1 MLDGSEQGSRLQ
13 VGDGAPVPFLVVAA
27 LDQGTQETS
36 PCSNEFL
43 RCARRR
49 GGAAELHSGHEGRP
63 GEGAAREVEIPPLVE
78 AAAAAATARG
88 RGTDHGDGQQ
98 LGPPDARRHADPGGE
113 GGQRRQLAHR
123 RPRGRATT
131 APLGEDMDVEKKG
144 GKNYLTWTD
153 EMDEAMLNVFVD
165 HYNRGNRAQNG
176 WKSHVYIAVVNNVRA
191 KCNVDITKENVMS
204 RCKTIGRHHVNVSK
218 MLSTS
223 GFGWDWICN
232 KLMVDSEDVWSKYVK
247 FCSETSVHDTRCC
260 LTNSLHVLQANKYA
274 AFYRHKVIKF
284 WDSISLVFSKDHA
297 TGTEARTAAESA
309 TEMTLENVNNINIE
323 STATSSTQTSEEQ
336 KRKRYRS
343 DDSIASMLGEKLD
356 TFTSAYKADIAQAAP
371 SAKPSSPEEIL
382 DALNAIAGLYDDALL
397 EAYDILIAY
406 DGKFNAL
413 MVLLERMKKKWILK
427 QINQ

>member
-1 MLDGSEQGSRLQ
+1 MQCHDKTLL
-13 VGDGAPVPFLVVAA
+13 
-27 LDQGTQETS
+27 
-36 PCSNEFL
+36 EF
-43 RCARRR
+43 
-49 GGAAELHSGHEGRP
+49 HM
-63 GEGAAREVEIPPLVE
+63 
-78 AAAAAATARG
+78 
-88 RGTDHGDGQQ
+88 
-98 LGPPDARRHADPGGE
+98 
-113 GGQRRQLAHR
+113 
-123 RPRGRATT
+123 
-131 APLGEDMDVEKKG
+131 EDMDVEKKG

-232 KLMVDSEDVWSKYVK
+232 KLMVDSEDVWSK
-247 FCSETSVHDTRCC
+247 
-260 LTNSLHVLQANKYA
+260 
-274 AFYRHKVIKF
+274 HKVIKF

-356 TFTSAYKADIAQAAP
+356 SFTSAYKADIAQAAP

-427 QINQ
+427 KINQ